1 MKLIKRSKSVLN
13 NADNLEIIHE
23 LRDFPVFMGCVNQPK
38 SEDLLADQVW
48 VICRETGFIQL
59 QNLIPLEILYQDQ
72 HQSGVVGNI
81 WMKHHAA
88 FAEFLDLYRPTCVLE
103 LGGAHGILSKEY
115 KKFDRI
121 PWTILEPN
129 PAPIEGCEARFIKG
143 FFDENFSSEEQ
154 FDTVVHSHVFEHIYE
169 PDLFMAKLADFMS
182 LGRQLV
188 FSIPNIQVMLERKYT
203 NAINFEHTTCLTE
216 PYVEYLLSKY
226 GFKLLSK
233 KYFMDDHSIFYA
245 AIRDEGVKTIQLSKN
260 LYLENKK
267 LYLDFVD
274 YHNKLVQEINYKI
287 KYVEKPVYLFG
298 AHVFAQHLIAFGLDT
313 SRIVGLL
320 DNDPN
325 KRAKRLYGTSLMV
338 DSPKILSQIKDPI
351 VILKAGVYSD
361 EIKNDILSNINAGTI
376 FLE

>member
-1 MKLIKRSKSVLN
+1 MQLIKRRKSVLN

-23 LRDFPVFMGCVNQPK
+23 LRNFPVFMGCVNQPK
-38 SEDLLADQVW
+38 SEDLHAHQVW
-48 VICRETGFIQL
+48 TICRETGFIQL

-72 HQSGVVGNI
+72 HQSGVVGSI

-88 FAEFLDLYRPTCVLE
+88 FAEFLYSYNPACVLE

-115 KKFDRI
+115 KKFNHI

-129 PAPIEGCEARFIKG
+129 PAPIEGCQARFIKG
-143 FFDENFSSEEQ
+143 FFDENFSSEEP
-154 FDTVVHSHVFEHIYE
+154 FDAVVHSHVFEHIYE
-169 PDLFMAKLADFMS
+169 PDLFMAKLAEFIS
-182 LGRQLV
+182 LGSYLV
-188 FSIPNIQVMLERKYT
+188 FSIPNIQAMLEKKYT

-226 GFKLLSK
+226 GFRLLSK
-233 KYFMDDHSIFYA
+233 QYFMDDHSIFYA
-245 AIRDEGVKTIQLSKN
+245 AIRDHSVKAAPLTKN
-260 LYLENKK
+260 LYMKNKK
-267 LYLDFVD
+267 LYLDFID
-274 YHNKLVQEINYKI
+274 YYHKLVQEINYKI
-287 KYVEKPVYLFG
+287 KDVEQPVFLFG
-298 AHVFAQHLIAFGLDT
+298 AHVFAQYLIAFGLDT

-325 KRAKRLYGTSLMV
+325 KRAKRLYGTALIV
-338 DSPKILSQIKDPI
+338 DSPKILSQIKAPI

-361 EIKNDILSNINAGTI
+361 EIKNDILSNINSGTI

>member
-1 MKLIKRSKSVLN
+1 MKLIKRSKSALN
-13 NADNLEIIHE
+13 HADNLEIIHE
-23 LRDFPVFMGCVNQPK
+23 LRDFPVFMGCVNQSK
-38 SEDLLADQVW
+38 SEDLHAHQVW
-48 VICRETGFIQL
+48 AICRETGFIQL

-88 FAEFLDLYRPTCVLE
+88 FAKFLHQYEPNRILE
-103 LGGAHGILSKEY
+103 VGGAHGILSKEY
-115 KKFDRI
+115 ERYGQL

-129 PAPIEGCEARFIKG
+129 PAPVEGCQAHFIKG
-143 FFDENFSSEEQ
+143 FFDENFSSEEK

-182 LGRQLV
+182 LGCHLV

-216 PYVEYLLSKY
+216 PYVEYLLSMY

-233 KYFMDDHSIFYA
+233 EYFMDDHSIFYA
-245 AIRDEGVKTIQLSKN
+245 AIRDNDVKKIQLTKK
-260 LYLENKK
+260 LYLKNKN

-274 YHNKLVQEINYKI
+274 YYHKLVKEINNKI
-287 KYVEKPVYLFG
+287 KYVEQPVYLFG
-298 AHVFAQHLIAFGLDT
+298 AHVFAQYLIVFGLDI
-313 SRIVGLL
+313 SRIAGLL

-351 VILKAGVYSD
+351 VILKAGVYSN